1 MTKWNLYRVEPV
13 PEVGF
18 LPKGFVIL
26 KLFMVN
32 CSDIQLIRSAVN
44 RLTCKL
50 WPQLTVLTVRGIFAG
65 LCRCLNRGSNPNGCD
80 FQVPW
85 GQMQCH
91 ATHKFSPEQFGIQ
104 AMGMEGHSTNSERD
118 LCGVV
123 PVPKQGFQPK
133 LL

>member
-1 MTKWNLYRVEPV
+1 MVVIFK
-13 PEVGF
+13 F
-18 LPKGFVIL
+18 LGVR
-26 KLFMVN
+26 
-32 CSDIQLIRSAVN
+32 CSVTQLINSA
-44 RLTCKL
+44 LTSLAYKL
-50 WPQLTVLTVRGIFAG
+50 WAWKGTVLTVRGFFAG
-65 LCRCLNRGSNPNGCD
+65 LCRWLNRGSNPIGCD
-80 FQVPW
+80 LQVPW